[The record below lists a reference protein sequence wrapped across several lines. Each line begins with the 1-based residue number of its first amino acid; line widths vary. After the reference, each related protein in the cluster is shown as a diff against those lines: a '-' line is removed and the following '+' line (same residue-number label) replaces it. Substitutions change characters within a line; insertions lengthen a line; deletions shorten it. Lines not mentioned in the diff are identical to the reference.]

1 MNTYNTPFQLLK
13 KSVLFMLVISFL
25 LFLIFEF
32 ILYRIGE
39 IGDYENIIIRQIQ
52 SNLLLGQGITDET
65 LEYKIK
71 GTLISKP
78 DFLVLG
84 TSRIMG
90 ITKKYFDSYKFY
102 NAGTSASV
110 SRGLDGMIILI
121 KSIPINSLPKYVFIG
136 LDPWLFNP
144 SYPPNQI
151 SITSIKE
158 KIKSISLIYNLL
170 KLIRYPF
177 WQLRSYRSLIK
188 YKHPWVHYLF
198 QDRSYN
204 GYGLNAKVFNVGF
217 GPDGSFQRREDY
229 KKTWVDANVIDIKKD
244 LLTDNYRFPA
254 ASHIH
259 KYSLEKL
266 KSLLGYLKNNNIYVI
281 GLLPPFSP
289 NFYSALTSMD
299 DRSHFYHEYE
309 ENVCLEFNS
318 YDYNCFNFADIQKSA
333 FLEDHHDDFIDSMH
347 PGNELLMKITNHII
361 SSDPNLKRNR

>member
-1 MNTYNTPFQLLK
+1 MNTYNTPFHLLK
-13 KSVLFMLVISFL
+13 KSVLFMLVISLL
-25 LFLIFEF
+25 LFFIFEF

-39 IGDYENIIIRQIQ
+39 IGDYEKIIIRQIQ
-52 SNLLLGQGITDET
+52 SNLLHGQGLTDES

-71 GTLISKP
+71 GTLITKP

-84 TSRIMG
+84 TSRILG
-90 ITKKYFDSYKFY
+90 ISNKNFDSYKFY
-102 NAGTSASV
+102 NAGISASV

-144 SYPPNQI
+144 NYPNNR
-151 SITSIKE
+151 TSIKE
-158 KIKSISLIYNLL
+158 KIKLIPFIYDLV
-170 KLIRYPF
+170 KFIRYPF

-188 YKHPWVHYLF
+188 YEHPWAHYLF

-204 GYGLNAKVFNVGF
+204 GYGLNAKVFNSGF
-217 GPDGSFQRREDY
+217 GPDGSFQRREGY
-229 KKTWVDANVIDIKKD
+229 KKTWVDANVIDYKKR
-244 LLTDNYRFPA
+244 LLNDNYRFPA

-266 KSLLGYLKNNNIYVI
+266 KSLLGYLKNNNIYAI

-289 NFYSALTSMD
+289 NSYSALTSMD
-299 DRSHFYHEYE
+299 DRSLFYHEYE
-309 ENVCLEFNS
+309 ENVCLAFKS
-318 YDYNCFNFADIQKSA
+318 YDYNCFNFTDIQKSF
-333 FLEDHHDDFIDSMH
+333 FLEDHHDDFSDFMH

-361 SSDPNLKRNR
+361 SSDPKLKGNR